1 MSSKQIKWCFEA
13 IGTRWQIDIYQSID
27 NEKKLLSEVQE
38 RIVLFD
44 ETYSPF
50 KKGSLVTE
58 MSQKKGT
65 YLLPSDGLPLLQ
77 LYEKAYRLTDGA
89 VTPLIGQVLVDAGY
103 DAVYSLMQHKNLEK
117 PPEWKE
123 VLDFRKPYI
132 TLYKPALLDFGAA
145 GKGYLIDIVSGILEL
160 HSISSYCIDAG
171 GDILCKRNEPLRI
184 GLENPLDIKQVVGV
198 VSLTNQSICGSAGN
212 RRKWGK
218 YHHIFN
224 PKTIK
229 PVENIL
235 ATWVI
240 AKKAIEADMLS
251 TCLFFTSPLQLSK
264 DFDFE
269 FLILRNDLT
278 FEKSKNFEAEIFIN

>member
-44 ETYSPF
+44 ETYSRF

-145 GKGYLIDIVSGILEL
+145 GKGYLIDIVSEILES
-160 HSISSYCIDAG
+160 HNISSYCIDAG

-184 GLENPLDIKQVVGV
+184 GLEKPLDIKQVVGV